1 MYSRYYVCVCVWFLL
16 IVKFAVVCSQVVCV
30 MVGVDRPEVLV
41 GVQQF
46 CGDETVNG
54 SNLSLNLLFSS
65 LDVFGPDIVCTW
77 TV

>member
-1 MYSRYYVCVCVWFLL
+1 MGSDVQQVLCVCVGFLL
-16 IVKFAVVCSQVVCV
+16 VVKFAVVCSQVVCV

-54 SNLSLNLLFSS
+54 SNLSLKLL
-65 LDVFGPDIVCTW
+65 L
-77 TV
+77 